1 MARRQLAY
9 QSFLRSHA
17 HWQSLAR
24 RAGLTACVWLG
35 RKATRYI
42 YTRFHSQFI
51 SAPPD
56 SHPLHCIRTC
66 TLSVWR
72 HAAKWRIFHIWA
84 FEITKSPYF
93 NTASSYIMDLA
104 ETEDSRTTGP
114 SMQIISRKPTG
125 RDYCDCCGLGPSP
138 SRFINPPNVKIE
150 MMEYKD
156 SAKRGCRACAN
167 IVDFLGAACAH
178 IVDLFGAGEG
188 QTIHLSFSP
197 TGRFG
202 TRPYIASYTTNYYGP
217 KVEFFIVDHMST
229 DNAQKSSEKLCR
241 HLDHPIIEILS
252 KPSGDTSSAKAFS
265 TLKQWLYLCETEHTI
280 CNSWRGKSLPHRV
293 LEIQS
298 LQPLCVRLVE
308 NCSRPERYACL
319 SYRWG
324 PQTKLTSLNTGNLDE
339 YKAGIP
345 EYKLYPLVKDAI
357 TAAHRLDL
365 RYIWID
371 SYCIIQD
378 DQRDWE
384 IQAANMASIY
394 EHAFLTLSATSSEDG
409 CKMFSTATPEVIG
422 KQVTTVGGE
431 PVFIREVLGQ
441 PRGAMLSRAWVFQE
455 RLLSTRLVHF
465 TGPEIFWE
473 CREKGWCECGSC
485 TFLQKS
491 SWKRGWIEFPKLLQN
506 VEWEHIVNEYEGM
519 ELTFEKDR
527 LPALA
532 GVARR
537 YGEWNRKT
545 YVAGHWKED
554 IPGALMWSKT
564 PYPRG
569 RPLRQAAPTWSWASL
584 PRRSIWHDPHPEV
597 FATSVRLLG
606 YNRGS
611 PGADIYT
618 STESTDIIIEGPV
631 VKISLYKRKKLE
643 SDGKDPDLIGQT
655 ENAFLPMKADFYM
668 DPEDPTEY
676 QAVSDRTSC
685 LLLLFFDESNT
696 DSYSLFGMLLQQ
708 KTHTDGE
715 RVVFERIGHFRTDDL
730 LRSRLDESGEIADY
744 CEGSLPS
751 RESRAFPRVTLAW
764 LLQRAEKRQI
774 TLV

>member
-1 MARRQLAY
+1 
-9 QSFLRSHA
+9 
-17 HWQSLAR
+17 
-24 RAGLTACVWLG
+24 
-35 RKATRYI
+35 
-42 YTRFHSQFI
+42 
-51 SAPPD
+51 
-56 SHPLHCIRTC
+56 
-66 TLSVWR
+66 
-72 HAAKWRIFHIWA
+72 
-84 FEITKSPYF
+84 
-93 NTASSYIMDLA
+93 MDLA

-138 SRFINPPNVKIE
+138 SRFINLANVKIE
-150 MMEYKD
+150 MTEYKD

-167 IVDFLGAACAH
+167 IVDF
-178 IVDLFGAGEG
+178 FGAGEE
-188 QTIHLSFSP
+188 QTIHLFVSP
-197 TGRFG
+197 TGRFDM
-202 TRPYIASYTTNYYGP
+202 RPYIESHTTNFCGP
-217 KVEFFIVDHMST
+217 NVEFFIVDHMST

-241 HLDHPIIEILS
+241 RLDHPIIEILS
-252 KPSGDTSSAKAFS
+252 KTSEDTSSAKAFS
-265 TLKQWLYLCETEHTI
+265 TLKQWLYLCETEHTL
-280 CNSWRGKSLPHRV
+280 CNSWRGRSLPHRV

-308 NCSRPERYACL
+308 NCSRSERYACL

-384 IQAANMASIY
+384 IQAADMASIY

-409 CKMFSTATPEVIG
+409 RRMFSTATPEAIG

-431 PVFIREVLGQ
+431 PVFIREVLYQ
-441 PRGAMLSRAWVFQE
+441 PSGVMLGRAWVFQE
-455 RLLSTRLVHF
+455 RLLSTRVVHF
-465 TGPEIFWE
+465 TESEIFWE

-485 TFLQKS
+485 AFLENS
-491 SWKRGWIEFPKLLQN
+491 SWLGGQIKFPKLLEKLQ
-506 VEWEHIVNEYEGM
+506 WEHIVKEYERM

-537 YGEWNRKT
+537 YGEWNGKT
-545 YVAGHWKED
+545 YVAGLWKED
-554 IPGALMWSKT
+554 FPRALMWSKD
-564 PYPRG
+564 PYSEN

-584 PRRSIWHDPHPEV
+584 PRGSMWHDPEPEV

-618 STESTDIIIEGPV
+618 STESADITIEGPV
-631 VKISLYKRKKLE
+631 LDVMLYKRKPLDKYRD
-643 SDGKDPDLIGQT
+643 SDLIGQT
-655 ENAFLPMKADFYM
+655 ENAFLLMRADFHM
-668 DPEDPTEY
+668 DPVDPTEY
-676 QAVSDRTSC
+676 QAVSDRTPC

-696 DSYSLFGMLLQQ
+696 DSSSLFGILLQQ
-708 KTHTDGE
+708 KIHTGGE
-715 RVVFERIGHFRTDDL
+715 KVAFERIGHFRTSDFL
-730 LRSRLDESGEIADY
+730 ASRLDESGEIADY
-744 CEGSLPS
+744 CKGNLPS
-751 RESRAFPRVTLAW
+751 LENKACSPVTLAW
-764 LLQRAEKRQI
+764 LLQRAERRQI